1 MNKLLASFL
10 TKQTCP
16 GEMINP
22 SEKCKNGLLMETKTK
37 VKNSIVVC
45 NIYIIKNLWRVKFGK
60 PNVWQLKYMV
70 RRAKIGEHEICFLQN
85 SI

>member
-22 SEKCKNGLLMETKTK
+22 SEKCKKGLLMETKTQ

-45 NIYIIKNLWRVKFGK
+45 HIYIIKNLWRVKFGK
-60 PNVWQLKYMV
+60 PNVQIYGS
-70 RRAKIGEHEICFLQN
+70 A
-85 SI
+85 S